1 MKLIE
6 MVKASDRR
14 LVAPLMGYP
23 GSKLTD
29 TTLKQNMFNW
39 GIQFWSL
46 SELAQAMKPDALF
59 FMMDLSVEVGALGMP
74 VHFGLDESPTVD
86 QHLVRTPAD
95 LDKFMAIDVLKDCR
109 ANVFLN
115 TMRLMKEN
123 LDIPKGAYC
132 IGPFTLA
139 GLMMGAEEIALT
151 AIDDPAFVHET
162 LQYAAHVIERYATAL
177 VRNGADMVAILEPT
191 GVMLSPRQFDEFVA
205 PYVSQLAKAI
215 PVSTILHICGNTT
228 HIIRNMAATG
238 VEGLSLDAVVDFAA
252 VSKLLPDN
260 VTLIGNMDPVSV
272 LRAMTPAQVAAETRS
287 FLDATR
293 DVPNLVLSSGCDLP
307 QDAPLANIRAMIEEG
322 KKWRR

>member
-1 MKLIE
+1 MRLIE

-46 SELAQAMKPDALF
+46 SELAQNLKPDALF

-86 QHLVRTPAD
+86 QHLVRAPGD

-109 ANVFLN
+109 ASVFLN

-139 GLMMGAEEIALT
+139 GLMMGAEEIALA

-162 LQYAAHVIERYATAL
+162 LQYAAHVIGRYATAL
-177 VRNGADMVAILEPT
+177 IESGADMVAILEPT

-205 PYVSQLAKAI
+205 PYVAQLVQTF

-228 HIIRNMAATG
+228 PLIRNMAATG
-238 VEGLSLDAVVDFAA
+238 VEGLSLDTAVDFPAA
-252 VSKLLPDN
+252 AKLLPDN
-260 VTLIGNMDPVSV
+260 VALIGNIDPISV
-272 LRAMTPAQVAAETRS
+272 LRAMTPAQVAAQTRA

-293 DVPNLVLSSGCDLP
+293 DAPNLVLSSGCDLP
-307 QDAPLANIRAMIEEG
+307 QDTPIPNIKAMIEEG